1 MKRIV
6 TLTAIVVLVG
16 ASAAAALNDNRL
28 RRIKELLTGHK
39 EVPVIS
45 TTGKGIFTASINR
58 EGTEIAY
65 RLKYEDLESP
75 VTQAHIHVGP
85 PQNTGGISVWLCS
98 NLPNPP
104 SATPP
109 GTQACPADG
118 GEIEGVITAVDVVGP
133 TAQGFDAGEFEQLLD
148 AMRAGLTYVNIHSVR
163 FGAGEIRS
171 QIEHDDHDGRR

>member
-16 ASAAAALNDNRL
+16 ASVAAALNDSRL
-28 RRIKELLTGHK
+28 RRIKEFLNGHK

-45 TTGKGIFTASINR
+45 TTGKGIFTASING

-109 GTQACPADG
+109 GTQACPPDG

-133 TAQGFDAGEFEQLLD
+133 TAQGYDPGEFEQLLD

-171 QIEHDDHDGRR
+171 QIEHDGHDGKR

>member
-1 MKRIV
+1 MRRIV
-6 TLTAIVVLVG
+6 TLSVVVVLAV
-16 ASAAAALNDNRL
+16 ATAAAALTDNRF
-28 RRIKELLTGHK
+28 RRIREFLNGHK
-39 EVPVIS
+39 EVPVVS
-45 TTGKGIFTASINR
+45 TTGRGVFTATINR
-58 EGTEIAY
+58 EGTEINY
-65 RLKYEDLESP
+65 HLRYSDLESP

-118 GEIEGVITAVDVVGP
+118 GEIEGTITAADVVGP
-133 TAQGFDAGEFEQLLD
+133 TPQGFDPTEFEQLLE

-171 QIEHDDHDGRR
+171 QIDVKDHHSRD